1 MAGSSTAPI
10 VDRIRII
17 PRATDF
23 LDRNVG
29 SSGEVFFSR
38 DSNSLRVYS
47 GRSED
52 VAGFELARADLN
64 NVDTSAFVK
73 NTDLSGIS
81 ISAFSDVMY
90 LTPPTPGQILVW
102 SAEHEHFMPEDVDL
116 SGGGATVDVSD
127 TVPSDPSSGNLW
139 LNTETGKLYIYVND
153 GTSSQWIEPATTGG
167 GGSSSSSDASTLNGQ
182 GSAYYL
188 NYNNFTNT
196 PTIPT
201 VPTTLSDLTDV
212 SATAPSSGEVL
223 KWNGTSW
230 APAADLQATGGG
242 GGIALTDLSVTQ
254 NAANGGGSLAY
265 NNTTGVFSYAPPDLS
280 GYLTS
285 YTETS
290 TLANITARGA
300 TTNDAVTINNTLTVD
315 TLETSNAGTPQIDS
329 TSSFSITAP
338 DGVTINGV
346 PTPVH
351 GGYVTLGASP
361 TWTGSSGISGVT
373 QNASGDYTVS
383 FSSAYASV
391 SDYQVVA
398 TINDYTNAT
407 GVYIPITRGT
417 SSFDMILYREGDG
430 ASVDVGDVIILIY
443 EF

>member
-1 MAGSSTAPI
+1 MAGSSSAPI

-17 PRATDF
+17 PRASDF

-52 VAGFELARADLN
+52 RAGFELARADLV
-64 NVDTSAFVK
+64 NVDTTTFVK
-73 NTDLSGIS
+73 TTNLNTIS

-90 LTPPTPGQILVW
+90 QPGSPPTDGQILIW
-102 SAEHEHFMPEDVDL
+102 DGGHGHWMPGDAQL
-116 SGGGATVDVSD
+116 GGGASVDVSE
-127 TVPSDPSSGNLW
+127 TVPSTPQSGNLW
-139 LNTETGKLYIYVND
+139 LNTENGKLYIYIDD

-167 GGSSSSSDASTLNGQ
+167 GGTGSTDASTLNGQ
-182 GSAYYL
+182 ASSYYL

-201 VPTTLSDLTDV
+201 NLADLSNVSSSAPTT
-212 SATAPSSGEVL
+212 GQVL
-223 KWNGTSW
+223 KWDGTAW
-230 APAADLQATGGG
+230 APSTDLTSAGSGGLS
-242 GGIALTDLSVTQ
+242 LTDFSVTQ
-254 NAANGGGSLAY
+254 NAALGGGSLAY

-290 TLANITARGA
+290 NLANVTSRGA
-300 TTNDAVTINNTLTVD
+300 TTNDAVTINNTLTVQN
-315 TLETSNAGTPQIDS
+315 LETSSAGTPEIES
-329 TSSFSITAP
+329 TSSFAITAP

-346 PTPVH
+346 PTPVI

-361 TWTGSSGISGVT
+361 TWTGSPGISGVT
-373 QNASGDYTVS
+373 QDASGDYTVT
-383 FSSAYASV
+383 FNTAYLSA

-398 TINDYTNAT
+398 TINDYTNPT

-417 SSFDMILYREGDG
+417 SNFNMVLYREGDG
-430 ASVDVGDVIILIY
+430 AAVNVGDVVIFIY
-443 EF
+443 EIA